1 MKQDVEN
8 SLDSKHRS
16 FIQLR
21 GIDESGTGWV
31 SVVPSVGNSSRNRKV
46 RGASLYKALVL
57 RLLLLAALLSHSS
70 DTTLQV
76 RSRVAGM
83 RSKHDTACTR

>member
-1 MKQDVEN
+1 MFS

-46 RGASLYKALVL
+46 RGEKLP
-57 RLLLLAALLSHSS
+57 RLQR
-70 DTTLQV
+70 DRKRLQ
-76 RSRVAGM
+76 
-83 RSKHDTACTR
+83 